1 MKKILSLALVLA
13 MLSLS
18 VFAMASCSTT
28 PTDTTT
34 GATTTVATTTVAPT
48 TTTQNLS
55 VSGKTYEIVE
65 MGIDWAAGTTAED
78 KATTYTMMKMML
90 EQPTL
95 SDEAAFAAFAA
106 MVGGMEEG
114 ERQIYTFNADGTM
127 VATMTQPDH
136 DPQTMNGT
144 WTQTGAEVSLTMGE
158 GEYASNITLVCAG
171 DTMTA
176 ESPLG
181 SEMFPGLVQTVTFQV
196 VAD

>member
-1 MKKILSLALVLA
+1 MKKILSLVLVLA

-18 VFAMASCSTT
+18 VFALASCDDT

-34 GATTTVATTTVAPT
+34 GATTTVAPT

-55 VSGKTYEIVE
+55 VSGKTYQIVE
-65 MGIDWAAGTTAED
+65 MGIDWTDSATAED
-78 KATTYTMMKMML
+78 KATTYSMMKMML

-95 SDEAAFAAFAA
+95 TDDQAFAAFAA

-114 ERQIYTFNADGTM
+114 ETQTYTFNADGTM
-127 VATMTQPDH
+127 LAEMKKDGVVEDTI
-136 DPQTMNGT
+136 NGT
-144 WTQTGAEVSLTMGE
+144 WTQTGAEVTLTMGE
-158 GEYASNITLVCAG
+158 GELASVVTLVCAG

-176 ESPLG
+176 ENPMSA
-181 SEMFPGLVQTVTFQV
+181 EMFPGLVQFVTFEV

>member
-1 MKKILSLALVLA
+1 MKKILSIALVLA

-18 VFAMASCSTT
+18 VFAMASCDDT

-34 GATTTVATTTVAPT
+34 GATTTATPT

-78 KATTYTMMKMML
+78 KATTYASMKMML
-90 EQPTL
+90 GQPTL

-106 MVGGMEEG
+106 RAGGMEEG
-114 ERQIYTFNADGTM
+114 ERQTYTFNADGTM

-136 DPQTMNGT
+136 DPETMNGT

-158 GEYASNITLVCAG
+158 GEYASTVTLVCAG

-176 ESPLG
+176 ESSMG

>member
-18 VFAMASCSTT
+18 AFALASCDTT
-28 PTDTTT
+28 PTETTT
-34 GATTTVATTTVAPT
+34 GAPT

-55 VSGKTYEIVE
+55 VSGKTYEVVE
-65 MGIDWAAGTTAED
+65 MGIDWAASATAED
-78 KATTYTMMKMML
+78 KATAYAMMKMML
-90 EQPTL
+90 QQPSL

-114 ERQIYTFNADGTM
+114 ERQTYTFNADGTM
-127 VATMTQPDH
+127 VATMTRPDQ

-144 WTQTGAEVSLTMGE
+144 WTQTGAEVTLTMGE
-158 GEYASNITLVCAG
+158 GEHASIVTLVCAG

-176 ESPLG
+176 ESPM
-181 SEMFPGLVQTVTFQV
+181 SAEMFPGLVQTVTFEV

>member
-1 MKKILSLALVLA
+1 MKKILSLALVIA

-18 VFAMASCSTT
+18 VFALASCDDT

-55 VSGKTYEIVE
+55 VSGKTYEVVE
-65 MGIDWAAGTTAED
+65 MGFDWAAGATAED
-78 KATTYTMMKMML
+78 KATTYASMKMML
-90 EQPTL
+90 GQPTL
-95 SDEAAFAAFAA
+95 SDEDAFAAFAA
-106 MVGGMEEG
+106 GRGGMEEG
-114 ERQIYTFNADGTM
+114 ERQTYTFNADGTM
-127 VATMTQPDH
+127 SATMTRPDQ

-144 WTQTGAEVSLTMGE
+144 WTQTGAEVSLTIGE
-158 GEYASNITLVCAG
+158 GEHVSNVTLVCAG

-176 ESPLG
+176 ENPLG
-181 SEMFPGLVQTVTFQV
+181 SSMLPGLVQTVTFRV